1 MGTFLAFV
9 LGVVLMGLA
18 LPAYSRIKDRL
29 RRHKSAITLSQNQ
42 VTTVGQVLHLAIQ
55 GSPTG
60 ITVVDRTGDVILSNG
75 SAHELGI
82 VHERTVD
89 NEVWRVA
96 QEAFQDQETHSLD
109 VYPDKKPRRP
119 GNRITAVQA
128 VVKPLTLIDDR
139 FVIIYATDESENV
152 RMESARRDFVANVS
166 HELKTPVGGM
176 ALLAE
181 ALMESSDDPEQVVY
195 FGSRLHREAHRMADM
210 INELISLSKLQ
221 GAERLP
227 DMEPVKVDSI
237 IDEAIE
243 RTQLAADN
251 ANIEIVRGDRT
262 GVWVEADRSL
272 LVTAVANLISNA
284 INYSPKSVPV
294 SVSQSIRNNVVMIRV
309 TDRGIGIAPEDQGRV
324 FERFFRV
331 DKARSRQTGG
341 TGLGLAI
348 VKHVMANHGGSISLW
363 SRPGTGS
370 TFTLELPV
378 YQPESKEPAE
388 AKQGPSLDSPIR
400 TTASRNS
407 GRRKENS

>member
-1 MGTFLAFV
+1 MNTFFAFL
-9 LGVVLMGLA
+9 LGAAIAGLA
-18 LPAYSRIKDRL
+18 LPAYSWVKERF
-29 RRHKSAITLSQNQ
+29 RRHKSATTLVENQ

-75 SAHELGI
+75 RAHALGI
-82 VHERTVD
+82 VHQRTVNSD
-89 NEVWRVA
+89 VWRVA
-96 QEAFQDQETHSLD
+96 QEAFDDKDTHTLD
-109 VYPDKKPRRP
+109 VNPSVNPRRP
-119 GNRITAVQA
+119 GNRVTAVQA

-181 ALMESSDDPEQVVY
+181 ALMEAVDDPEQVEY
-195 FGSRLHREAHRMADM
+195 FGTRLHREAHRMADM

-227 DMEPVKVDSI
+227 DMEPVKVDDI

-251 ANIEIVRGDRT
+251 AQIELVRGEHS
-262 GVWVEADRSL
+262 GVWVNAERSL
-272 LVTAVANLISNA
+272 LVTALANLISNA
-284 INYSPKSVPV
+284 INYSPQSMPV
-294 SVSQSIRNNVVMIRV
+294 SVSQNVRNDVVMIRV

-348 VKHVMANHGGSISLW
+348 VKHVMANHGGNISLW

-378 YQPESKEPAE
+378 YHPESEAPAE
-388 AKQGPSLDSPIR
+388 TPQRVGRDSTLR
-400 TTASRNS
+400 STASKVT
-407 GRRKENS
+407 GRRKEKT